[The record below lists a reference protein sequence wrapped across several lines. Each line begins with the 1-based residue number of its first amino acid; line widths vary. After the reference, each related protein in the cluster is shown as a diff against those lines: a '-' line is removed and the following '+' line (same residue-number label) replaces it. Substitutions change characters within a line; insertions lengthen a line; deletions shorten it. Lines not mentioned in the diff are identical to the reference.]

1 MGSLHIGLTKVLI
14 CRPLGPKHENCRLQ
28 PTLTQSNCCWRWTS
42 VHHEFTK
49 ASTSLTV
56 CIAWQ
61 CLRIWRA
68 GSMHNVSI
76 AFLSWL
82 VSVHYTRRL
91 HRRRVVSPNVMHKPH
106 VSDTPYDARD
116 TRVND
121 SERALSAPRM
131 RRADSNGGSDRVS
144 AAWHMKSR
152 NPYCWKTREV
162 SQFFL

>member
-1 MGSLHIGLTKVLI
+1 MNECSPRIHESFYLVNSLY
-14 CRPLGPKHENCRLQ
+14 
-28 PTLTQSNCCWRWTS
+28 
-42 VHHEFTK
+42 
-49 ASTSLTV
+49 
-56 CIAWQ
+56 IAWQ

-162 SQFFL
+162 SHFFRDTRMSLHIRWLRHSIYGHDRIAILWV